1 MMRAANDTGP
11 PGNQDSCTKTS
22 ERPDVNE
29 NAPAKPRIRDILRQP
44 RMLAILLLGG
54 ASGLPNP
61 LSESTM
67 QAWLADMGISNTKIG
82 LLMYVALPY
91 LLKPLWAPLL
101 DRYTLP
107 WLGRRRGWI
116 VLIQL
121 LLAGAIASLSLFGG
135 ANQLTMI
142 ACVLLLVVFLSASQD
157 IVIDAYRTDL
167 ARPEERGPAAAA
179 TNLGY
184 RALSYGSLSVAL
196 IIADQVSWRMAF
208 LTLAVAMALL
218 TFATMWAPEPDDPR
232 GKQLP
237 TLADSVITPLRELF
251 AVRGMAALVVLII
264 CYKIGDAFAL
274 KFFTAFMLQT
284 GFTKTEI
291 GLAVKALLTTGSI
304 IGALLGGIW
313 MIKLGLRRSML
324 LFAVVQALTNL
335 GYLLLVM
342 TGKNQAVMIGAV
354 GLDALASGMGNIA
367 SVALMMAVCDKRFS
381 AFQYALLSVI
391 ALLPRYTLGYPA
403 GWIADHG
410 GWGAYYWT
418 SFALAIPGIVLVWIM
433 RRRIEELDL
442 APPR

>member
-1 MMRAANDTGP
+1 MNAPSPGP
-11 PGNQDSCTKTS
+11 
-22 ERPDVNE
+22 V
-29 NAPAKPRIRDILRQP
+29 APAKPRIIDVLRQP

-67 QAWLADMGISNTKIG
+67 QAWMSDMGISNTKIG

-101 DRYTLP
+101 DRYAPP

-116 VLIQL
+116 ATFQL
-121 LLAGAIASLSLFGG
+121 LLAGAIASLGLFGG

-142 ACVLLLVVFLSASQD
+142 ACVLLLIVFLSASQD
-157 IVIDAYRTDL
+157 IVIDAYRTDV

-196 IIADQVSWRMAF
+196 IIADNFSWRLAF
-208 LTLAVAMALL
+208 FTLAVAMGLL
-218 TFATMWAPEPDDPR
+218 TLATIWAPEPDDPR
-232 GKQLP
+232 GAQLP
-237 TLADSVITPLRELF
+237 SLKESVLTPLRELF
-251 AVRGMAALVVLII
+251 AVPGMVALVILIL

-274 KFFTAFMLQT
+274 KFFTAFMLDM

-291 GLAVKALLTTGSI
+291 GLAVKACLTGGAI
-304 IGALLGGIW
+304 VGALVGGIW
-313 MIKLGLRRSML
+313 MIKLGLRRAMFM
-324 LFAVVQALTNL
+324 FAIVQALTNL
-335 GYLLLVM
+335 GYLLLVSV
-342 TGKNQAVMIGAV
+342 GKSYGVMLAAVA
-354 GLDALASGMGNIA
+354 LDALASGMGNIA
-367 SVALMMAVCDKRFS
+367 STALMMAVCDKRFS

-410 GWGAYYWT
+410 GWFAYYWT
-418 SFALAIPGIVLVWIM
+418 SFALALPGIALVWWM
-433 RRRIEELDL
+433 RRRIEDLDQS
-442 APPR
+442 AGR